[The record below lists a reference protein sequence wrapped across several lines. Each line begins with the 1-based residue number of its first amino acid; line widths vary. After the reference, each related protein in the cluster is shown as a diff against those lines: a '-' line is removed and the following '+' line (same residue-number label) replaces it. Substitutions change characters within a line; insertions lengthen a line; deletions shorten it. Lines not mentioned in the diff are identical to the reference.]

1 LKTKPVALALA
12 VSATFGYAQAQFVQT
27 LDPVVVTASRVEEPQ
42 SLVPTYV
49 EVYESKDIE
58 RSGARSVPDFLT
70 KYASVNSRST
80 NGGDLGVVATIDLRG
95 FGASAKDNTLVLVDG
110 VRLNPIDGGSV
121 HWSSIPI
128 QAIER
133 IEVLHGSGS
142 VQYGDRAVGG
152 VINIITRLPQ
162 GNQTT
167 IQGTAGSYGRGGLS
181 VLEQRVASDSTI
193 SLQASAEND
202 DGWRD
207 NSQVAQSQAA
217 MRWGYRFAAGTHL
230 ELTTNY
236 SSQRYASPGGV
247 LGEVNQGNRRAAKFN
262 NVDDRTFVN
271 QSSFGLA
278 LTKGLGHGWGFK
290 ARMST
295 SDSDQEQRIP
305 NSTTSVKQI
314 QYDKWGSEASVQF
327 EHQNDSGELT
337 VIGLDWSRAFAG
349 YVPNTGDRQ
358 DAEVDNLGIFASH
371 RKPFFQDWIATI
383 GGRVHQQAADAMDIN
398 QTAGTSAA
406 SKTQYARSLQASVSY
421 IPREAILQKVSLT
434 YSRAYRFANTDEFW
448 ASSYPAP
455 SYSLVRVFSGILRP
469 QVSDGLDLVANGKAY
484 GIDLSGTIFA
494 SQTRDEIRYCVSAT
508 CDYGSNINADNINR
522 YGFTG
527 RGLVRVGSNTSI
539 NVSGTLQSTKF
550 AAGEFRGK
558 KVALAPNL
566 FLNLGWEWAPIA
578 MTRISLSGR
587 YVGSQR
593 YEGDETNTLS
603 KMPDYWVMDLG
614 ASHRQGAWTYA
625 AYVTNLLDKKYSN
638 YGGYGFVSLAP
649 GSSGYSYYYYPGD
662 PVLIRVSVTRRF
674 D

>member
-1 LKTKPVALALA
+1 MA
-12 VSATFGYAQAQFVQT
+12 VSATFGFAQAQSVQT

-42 SLVPTYV
+42 SLVPSYV
-49 EVYESKDIE
+49 EIYDAEDIE
-58 RSGARSVPDFLT
+58 RSGARSVPDFLSR
-70 KYASVNSRST
+70 YAAVNSRST
-80 NGGDLGVVATIDLRG
+80 NGGELGVVSTIDLRG
-95 FGASAKDNTLVLVDG
+95 FGASAKDNTLILLDG
-110 VRLNPIDGGSV
+110 RRLNPIDGGSV
-121 HWSSIPI
+121 PWVSVPI
-128 QAIER
+128 HAIER
-133 IEVLHGSGS
+133 IEVLHGAGS

-152 VINIITRLPQ
+152 VINIITRAPQ
-162 GNQTT
+162 VNQTT
-167 IQGTAGSYGRGGLS
+167 VQGTAGIYGRGGLS
-181 VLEQRVASDSTI
+181 VFEQRVAGDSNL

-207 NSQVAQSQAA
+207 NSQVAQSQAG
-217 MRWGYRFAAGTHL
+217 MRWGYRLNAGRLL
-230 ELTTNY
+230 EFTTNY

-278 LTKGLGHGWGFK
+278 MTQRLGHGWGLK
-290 ARMST
+290 ARIGA

-314 QYDKWGSEASVQF
+314 QYDKWGSEASVQL
-327 EHQNDSGELT
+327 ERQSVLDGLT
-337 VIGLDWSRAFAG
+337 VIGLDWSRAFAA

-371 RKPFFQDWIATI
+371 RKSFSQDWIATV
-383 GGRVHQQAADAMDIN
+383 GGRIHQQAADALDIN
-398 QTAGTSAA
+398 QTAGISAA

-421 IPREAILQKVSLT
+421 APRKTALQKVSLT
-434 YSRAYRFANTDEFW
+434 YSRSYRFANTDEFW

-469 QVSDGLDLVANGKAY
+469 QISDGLDLVANGNAY
-484 GIDLSGTIFA
+484 GIDLSGAIFA

-527 RGLVRVGSNTSI
+527 RGIVRVGADTTI
-539 NVSGTLQSTKF
+539 NVSGTFQSTKF
-550 AAGEFRGK
+550 AAGEFKGK

-566 FLNLGWEWAPIA
+566 LLNLGWEWSLIP

-603 KMPDYWVMDLG
+603 KMPEYWVMDLG
-614 ASHRQGAWTYA
+614 ASHRRGAWTYA

-662 PVLIRVSVTRRF
+662 PVSIRVTATRSF
-674 D
+674 N